1 MKTLTLLLERR
12 TEMNIIVKLLSQHES
27 LMFPNVDEYYEKRK
41 TIKIVQSELYKT
53 TTTEINKEAIEMW
66 TIEAD

>member
-1 MKTLTLLLERR
+1 MKTVTSHLERR
-12 TEMNIIVKLLSQHES
+12 VEMNIIVRLLSQHES

-66 TIEAD
+66 TIEAE

>member
-1 MKTLTLLLERR
+1 MKTVTSHLERR
-12 TEMNIIVKLLSQHES
+12 TEMNVIVRLLSQNES

>member
-1 MKTLTLLLERR
+1 MKTLTSHLERR
-12 TEMNIIVKLLSQHES
+12 TEMNIIVKLLSQHDS

-66 TIEAD
+66 TIEAE

>member
-1 MKTLTLLLERR
+1 
-12 TEMNIIVKLLSQHES
+12 MNVIVRLLSQHES

>member
-1 MKTLTLLLERR
+1 MKTLTSHLERR
-12 TEMNIIVKLLSQHES
+12 IEMNIIVKLLSQHDS

-66 TIEAD
+66 TIEAE

>member
-1 MKTLTLLLERR
+1 MKTVTSHLERR
-12 TEMNIIVKLLSQHES
+12 TKMNIIVRLLSQHES
-27 LMFPNVDEYYEKRK
+27 LLFPNVDEYYEKRK

-66 TIEAD
+66 TIEAE

>member
-1 MKTLTLLLERR
+1 MKTLTSHLERR
-12 TEMNIIVKLLSQHES
+12 TKMNIIVKLLSQHES
-27 LMFPNVDEYYEKRK
+27 IMFPDVDEYYEKRK

-66 TIEAD
+66 TIEAE

>member
-1 MKTLTLLLERR
+1 MKTVTSRLERR
-12 TEMNIIVKLLSQHES
+12 TEMNIIVRLLSQHES
-27 LMFPNVDEYYEKRK
+27 LLFPNVDEYYEKRK

-66 TIEAD
+66 TIEAE

>member
-1 MKTLTLLLERR
+1 MKTVTSHLERR
-12 TEMNIIVKLLSQHES
+12 TEMNIIVRLLSQHES
-27 LMFPNVDEYYEKRK
+27 IIFPNVDEYYEKRK

>member
-1 MKTLTLLLERR
+1 
-12 TEMNIIVKLLSQHES
+12 
-27 LMFPNVDEYYEKRK
+27 MFPNVDEYYEKRK

>member
-12 TEMNIIVKLLSQHES
+12 TEMNVIVKLLSQHES
-27 LMFPNVDEYYEKRK
+27 LMFPDVDEYYEKRK

>member
-12 TEMNIIVKLLSQHES
+12 TEMNVIVKLLSQHDS
-27 LMFPNVDEYYEKRK
+27 IMFPNVDEYYERRK

-66 TIEAD
+66 SIEAD

>member
-1 MKTLTLLLERR
+1 MKTLTSHLERR
-12 TEMNIIVKLLSQHES
+12 TEMNVIVKLLSQHES

-66 TIEAD
+66 TIEAE

>member
-1 MKTLTLLLERR
+1 MKTLTSHLERR
-12 TEMNIIVKLLSQHES
+12 TEMNVIVKLLSQHDS

-66 TIEAD
+66 TIEAE

>member
-1 MKTLTLLLERR
+1 
-12 TEMNIIVKLLSQHES
+12 MNVIVKLLSQHDS
-27 LMFPNVDEYYEKRK
+27 LMFPDVDEYYEKRK

-66 TIEAD
+66 TIEAE

>member
-1 MKTLTLLLERR
+1 
-12 TEMNIIVKLLSQHES
+12 MNVIVKLLSQHES
-27 LMFPNVDEYYEKRK
+27 LLFSGVDEYYEKRK